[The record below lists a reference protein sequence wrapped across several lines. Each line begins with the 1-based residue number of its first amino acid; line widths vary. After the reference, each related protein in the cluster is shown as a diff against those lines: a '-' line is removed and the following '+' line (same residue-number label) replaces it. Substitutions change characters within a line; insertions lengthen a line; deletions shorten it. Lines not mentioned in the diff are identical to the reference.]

1 MEKHNEL
8 IQGYK
13 EGIRLGG
20 FLKSFLTKLQD
31 HRNDTEECKDTL
43 MQVIFS
49 PQTISTLPAIT
60 ILLSLLSPLALF

>member
-1 MEKHNEL
+1 MEKHKEL

-13 EGIRLGG
+13 EGIRLRG
-20 FLKSFLTKLQD
+20 FLKSFLTELQD
-31 HRNDTEECKDTL
+31 HRNDIEECKDTL

-49 PQTISTLPAIT
+49 PQTISTLLAIT